1 VRFDKVPTPKI
12 SGTIASRSKRPEG
25 FFGQSSYPARF
36 FAIILE
42 GQPDI
47 WSTIMQ
53 QWLML
58 LVYRNTDA
66 EMQFRK
72 FGEFINFVSKPDFIS
87 VGRKENLCILNIEI
101 YVVNLVLVE

>member
-1 VRFDKVPTPKI
+1 
-12 SGTIASRSKRPEG
+12 
-25 FFGQSSYPARF
+25 
-36 FAIILE
+36 
-42 GQPDI
+42 
-47 WSTIMQ
+47 
-53 QWLML
+53 ML